1 MSESEQEFYHISGR
15 VDGERLES
23 RVLEEKIQ
31 AAVAAGHRAIAV
43 AAYGQHGIGGRLW
56 AAGDDPV
63 FVKVTGH
70 SGQRLGAMGFGN
82 TVIENYGPASD
93 DVGWL
98 NGGATIVVHGNAAN
112 GVANAMSRGVVYVG
126 GNIGSRGMTMT
137 KYNPRFDPPQLW
149 VLGSVGDYFAEF
161 MAGGIAVVCGVESR
175 NPENILGHR
184 PFVGMVGGTVFFNG
198 PHGGY
203 SKTDAKILPVSDE
216 DWQWLSENLE
226 KFLGKTGRMDVMEQL
241 SMRERW
247 QKITARSPHDQ
258 VVRRT
263 RTIGEFRVS
272 VWDRELGSG
281 GLVGDITDMDMRP
294 IPLITT
300 AEFRRYVPVWENR
313 KYLPPCQ
320 DACPAGIPVL
330 DRWRLAR
337 EGKTGAAMDLALKY
351 TPFPATVCG
360 HLCPNL
366 CMNACT
372 RQSAGMPPVDITVIG
387 KAGAATKAPDL
398 PEITGGKVAVIG
410 GGAAGISAAWQ
421 LRLAGH
427 APVVY
432 DMAEKLGGKIS
443 ALIPESRIPGD
454 VLGAELARV
463 REVIDHVQLGKA
475 LNASEVEAL
484 TEEYDYVVVAAG
496 AGKPRMLRVPG
507 IEKAWAASDFLAR
520 AKKESAAGRSDSGGI
535 DVGSRVVVI
544 GAGNV
549 GCDVAVEAHRLG
561 AASVVLIDVQKPAA
575 FGKEK
580 AHAEAV
586 GATFR
591 WPCFTREIMDKG
603 VVLED
608 GEVIEADTV
617 VVSIGDMPDTDFL
630 PDTVAIENGFVKVD
644 ADFQTTDPKIFAVG
658 DIVRP
663 GLLTDSIGAGRRAA
677 AVISRRLSG
686 NAAESG
692 GKEYEMAG
700 KKDIEISEYAGFE
713 DFGRTR
719 AGVIDRKRVS
729 LEYFDPRLPAAGTI
743 EQCSSN
749 CLSCG
754 TCRDCGICEA
764 VCPQAAIYR
773 EALPDDDD
781 GFEYRVMEDRCIGCG
796 FCAGACPCGIWTI
809 VENAPLG

>member
-1 MSESEQEFYHISGR
+1 MSEEQQEFYHISGR
-15 VDGERLES
+15 IEGERLES
-23 RVLEEKIQ
+23 RVLEENIQ
-31 AAVAAGHRAIAV
+31 AAVAEGRRAIEV

-82 TVIENYGPASD
+82 TVIENFGPASD

-112 GVANAMSRGVVYVG
+112 GVANAMSRGIIYVG

-137 KYNPRFDPPQLW
+137 KTNPRFDPPQLW

-161 MAGGIAVVCGVESR
+161 MAGGTAVVCGVESR
-175 NPENILGHR
+175 TPENILGHR

-198 PHGGY
+198 AHGGY
-203 SKTDAKILPVSDE
+203 SKTDAKIVPVSDA

-226 KFLGKTGRMDVMEQL
+226 KFLGKTGRMDVMARL

-247 QKITARSPHDQ
+247 QKITARSPYDP

-263 RTIGEFRVS
+263 RTVAEFRTS

-281 GLVGDITDMDMRP
+281 GLVGDITDMDMSP

-330 DRWRLAR
+330 DRWRLVR
-337 EGKTGAAMDLALKY
+337 EGKIDAAMDLALKY

-366 CMNACT
+366 CMGACT

-387 KAGAATKAPDL
+387 KAGAAAKAPEL

-421 LRLAGH
+421 LRLSGH
-427 APVVY
+427 APVVF
-432 DMAEKLGGKIS
+432 DMAEALGGKIS

-454 VLGAELARV
+454 VLAAELARV
-463 REVIDHVQLGKA
+463 REVIGHVQLKKTLGPEDVAALKA
-475 LNASEVEAL
+475 
-484 TEEYDYVVVAAG
+484 EYDYVVVAAG
-496 AGKPRMLRVPG
+496 ARKPRMLRVPG

-520 AKKESAAGRSDSGGI
+520 AKKRGGAGASDADMVAPGA
-535 DVGSRVVVI
+535 RVVVI

-561 AASVVLIDVQKPAA
+561 AASIVLIDVQKPAA

-586 GATFR
+586 GAAFR
-591 WPCFTREIMDKG
+591 WPCFTREITDQG
-603 VVLED
+603 VVLTD

-617 VVSIGDMPDTDFL
+617 VVSIGDMPETDFL
-630 PDTVAIENGFVKVD
+630 PDTVALENGFVKVD
-644 ADFQTTDPKIFAVG
+644 EDFRTSDPKIFAVG
-658 DIVRP
+658 DIVKP

-677 AVISRRLSG
+677 AAISMLLG
-686 NAAESG
+686 GKAAEG
-692 GKEYEMAG
+692 GEKNYEMAG
-700 KKDIEISEYAGFE
+700 KKDIEVSEYAGFSE
-713 DFGRTR
+713 FGWERD
-719 AGVIDRKRVS
+719 GVIDRERVS
-729 LEYFDPRLPAAGTI
+729 LEYFDPRFPASPNDLA
-743 EQCSSN
+743 QCSSQ

-773 EALPDDDD
+773 EVLPDE
-781 GFEYRVMEDRCIGCG
+781 GFEYRVIDDRCIGCG
-796 FCAGACPCGIWTI
+796 FCAGACPCGIWAL
-809 VENAPLG
+809 VENAPLA

>member
-1 MSESEQEFYHISGR
+1 MSEEQQEFYHISGR

-23 RVLEEKIQ
+23 RVLEERIQ
-31 AAVAAGHRAIAV
+31 AAVAAGQRAIEV

-56 AAGDDPV
+56 GAGDERV
-63 FVKVTGH
+63 FVRVTGH

-82 TVIENYGPASD
+82 TVIENFGPASD

-112 GVANAMSRGVVYVG
+112 GVANAMSRGIVYVG

-137 KYNPRFDPPQLW
+137 KHNPRFDAPQLW

-175 NPENILGHR
+175 SPENILGHR

-203 SKTDAKILPVSDE
+203 SKTDAKILPVSDA
-216 DWQWLSENLE
+216 DWQWLSGNLE
-226 KFLGKTGRMDVMEQL
+226 KFLGKTNRMDVMARL
-241 SMRERW
+241 SVRERW

-263 RTIGEFRVS
+263 RTIGEFRTS

-281 GLVGDITDMDMRP
+281 GLLGDITDMDMSP
-294 IPLITT
+294 VPLITT
-300 AEFRRYVPVWENR
+300 DVLRRYVPVWENR

-330 DRWRLAR
+330 DRWRLVR
-337 EGKTGAAMDLALKY
+337 EGKTDAAMGLALKY

-366 CMNACT
+366 CMGACT

-387 KAGAATKAPDL
+387 KAGAAAKAPDL
-398 PEITGGKVAVIG
+398 PEITGGKIAVIG

-427 APVVY
+427 APVVF
-432 DMAEKLGGKIS
+432 DMADRLGGKIS

-454 VLGAELARV
+454 VLETELARV
-463 REVIDHVQLGKA
+463 REVIGHVQLQKK
-475 LNASEVEAL
+475 LRASDVAQL
-484 TEEYDYVVVAAG
+484 TAEYDYVVVAAG
-496 AGKPRMLRVPG
+496 ARKPRMIGVPG
-507 IEKAWAASDFLAR
+507 IEKAYGASDFLAR
-520 AKKESAAGRSDSGGI
+520 AKKRGGAGAADSDMVAPGA
-535 DVGSRVVVI
+535 RVVVI

-561 AASVVLIDVQKPAA
+561 AASIVLIDVQKPAA
-575 FGKEK
+575 FGREK
-580 AHAEAV
+580 AHAEAA

-591 WPCFTREIMDKG
+591 WPCFTREITDEG
-603 VVLED
+603 VVLTD
-608 GEVIEADTV
+608 GEVIGADTV
-617 VVSIGDMPDTDFL
+617 VVSIGDMPETDFL
-630 PDTVAIENGFVKVD
+630 PDTVALENGFVKVD
-644 ADFQTTDPKIFAVG
+644 ADFRTSDPKIFAVG
-658 DIVRP
+658 DIVKP

-677 AVISRRLSG
+677 AAISKLLRG
-686 NAAESG
+686 ADAEG
-692 GKEYEMAG
+692 GEKDFEMAG
-700 KKDIEISEYAGFE
+700 KKDIEISEYAGFSE
-713 DFGRTR
+713 FGWERD
-719 AGVIDRKRVS
+719 GVIDRERVS
-729 LEYFDPRLPAAGTI
+729 LEYFDPRFPAIPGDMA
-743 EQCSSN
+743 QCSAD

-773 EALPDDDD
+773 DTLPDE

-796 FCAGACPCGIWTI
+796 FCAGACPCGIWAL
-809 VENAPLG
+809 VENEPLS